1 MQKTINEIMAEEKTA
16 FRELD
21 RLVNENDRLRRKVDH
36 LTAALLKIVYN
47 QDTVREI
54 AKAALAKMKP
64 KIEPRL
70 EGYGSHKTG
79 ELVGLTYEQV
89 IDVLGFAP
97 NIQDDPHK
105 VINSWSFLA
114 DGNKCAVWDYKGSHE
129 WGTWSVYG
137 KREVFEALFGKS
149 YVA

>member
-1 MQKTINEIMAEEKTA
+1 MQKTISEIMSEEKTA

-47 QDTVREI
+47 QDAVREI

-64 KIEPRL
+64 KIEPSR
-70 EGYGSHKTG
+70 EGFGSHKMG
-79 ELVGLTYEQV
+79 ELVGLTYQQV
-89 IDVLGFAP
+89 VDVLGFEP
-97 NIQDDPHK
+97 NIEDDPHK
-105 VINSWSFLA
+105 VVNSWSFLA

>member
-1 MQKTINEIMAEEKTA
+1 MQKTISEIMAEEKTA

-21 RLVNENDRLRRKVDH
+21 RLVNENGRLHRKVDH
-36 LTAALLKIVYN
+36 LTAALLKIIYN
-47 QDTVREI
+47 QDAVRDI

-79 ELVGLTYEQV
+79 ELVGLTLEQV
-89 IDVLGFAP
+89 IDVLGFTP

-105 VINSWSFLA
+105 VVNSWSFLA